1 MVEAVVVVEAE
12 VVMEVGGVGTNP
24 GIFAKILLESAATR
38 MNTTLSKSS
47 LMRICV
53 IANVLPCLT
62 RLVGTMPI
70 VPTGSVSI
78 K

>member
-12 VVMEVGGVGTNP
+12 VVMEVGGTGP
-24 GIFAKILLESAATR
+24 GIFAKILLVSAATR
-38 MNTTLSKSS
+38 MNTILSKSS

-62 RLVGTMPI
+62 RPVGTMPI